1 MSPISVSFN
10 PASNGVPRKS
20 FWELARGYAGIIDS
34 RESTYRT
41 FLDLTGY
48 CFPMTLSAAT
58 RNIWNFI
65 ETGFETLY
73 DAVCVFSTPYITKLN
88 GFICSKFILD
98 KSEQKDYLNYMNF
111 QLPELED
118 EKTFEEG
125 RKRIA
130 SEETHDR
137 ERISELFSNMNNQNK
152 AEQYLKQSK
161 EIKQFASSLK
171 HSDTLREKIYQLKR
185 TVIIG
190 ESFLEGALFAGE
202 GLLTRLFRKHVLR
215 QDQFTGT
222 LGYSNDTSG
231 NFGDSGFSIIQKL
244 GIGFSF
250 LVAPITNMIFLAKT
264 KDLNKV
270 KNNESLKSINKELD
284 MTHGIFPKLWLLFT
298 FLMTPWLTGKVFTA
312 QDKYELFETFFK
324 NALLIPSWW
333 FGHRVTNGVLARHG
347 DKKLEREFGKKGV
360 LVEEKIYEKKENE
373 SLWQRLKK
381 ACPEPTRIQHV
392 LDKTEQDEEFKKKAV
407 ELHAKTLYKGFS
419 LHSFLIWVLMMG
431 GNWVTKRWVMSEK

>member
-1 MSPISVSFN
+1 MPPISTAFN
-10 PASNGVPRKS
+10 PSYSNPSKRS

-48 CFPMTLSAAT
+48 CFPMTLAAAT
-58 RNIWNFI
+58 RNIWNFL
-65 ETGFETLY
+65 ETGFETLF
-73 DAVCVFSTPYITKLN
+73 DAVCVFSTPYVTKLN

-98 KSEQKDYLNYMNF
+98 KDEQKNYLNYMNF
-111 QLPELED
+111 QLSELED

-125 RKRIA
+125 RRRIEGGEA
-130 SEETHDR
+130 NDR
-137 ERISELFSNMNNQNK
+137 ERISELFLNMNNYDK
-152 AEQYLKQSK
+152 AEKYSKQA
-161 EIKQFASSLK
+161 EGIRQFASPLK
-171 HSDTLREKIYQLKR
+171 HSDALREKIYKLKR
-185 TVIIG
+185 AVIIG
-190 ESFLEGALFAGE
+190 ESFLEGALFASE
-202 GLLTRLFRKHVLR
+202 GLLTRLFRKYILR

-222 LGYSNDTSG
+222 LGYSNDASR
-231 NFGDSGFSIIQKL
+231 NFGGEGFSILQKL

-250 LVAPITNMIFLAKT
+250 IVAPLSNLIFLTKT

-298 FLMTPWLTGKVFTA
+298 YLMAPWLTGKVFTA

-333 FGHRVTNGVLARHG
+333 FGHRATNGVLARLT
-347 DKKLEREFGKKGV
+347 DKKFEGEFGKKGIFV
-360 LVEEKIYEKKENE
+360 DKNIYQKKENE
-373 SLWQRLKK
+373 SLWQKLKK
-381 ACPEPTRIQHV
+381 FCPEPTRIQHV
-392 LDKTEQDEEFKKKAV
+392 LDETEGNEKMKTKAV
-407 ELHAKTLYKGFS
+407 ELHAKTLYKGFA

-431 GNWVTKRWVMSEK
+431 GNWVTKKWVLSEK